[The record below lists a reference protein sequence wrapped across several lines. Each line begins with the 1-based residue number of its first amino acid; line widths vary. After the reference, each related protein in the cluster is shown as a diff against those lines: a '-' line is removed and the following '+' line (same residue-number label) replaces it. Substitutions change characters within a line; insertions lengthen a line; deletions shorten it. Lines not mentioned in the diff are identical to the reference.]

1 MTFAFQLCNKY
12 RTDSAVSIRFHCGI
26 FYSFFCSMLSKYNMK
41 ILCNIPQGI
50 ILNRKIEFVIFLYNK
65 YD

>member
-1 MTFAFQLCNKY
+1 
-12 RTDSAVSIRFHCGI
+12 
-26 FYSFFCSMLSKYNMK
+26 MLSKYNMK

-50 ILNRKIEFVIFLYNK
+50 IMNRKIEYGIFLYNK